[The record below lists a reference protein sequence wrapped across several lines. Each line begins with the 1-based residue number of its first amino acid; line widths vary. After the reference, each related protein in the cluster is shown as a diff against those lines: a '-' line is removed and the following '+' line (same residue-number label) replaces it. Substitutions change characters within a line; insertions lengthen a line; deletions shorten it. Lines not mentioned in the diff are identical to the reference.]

1 MRTVFRIGTLAA
13 LILTVAFHGSFG
25 RGEIIDRIVAIVN
38 DEIITFSE
46 LEEFRKSFYRQ
57 APEKNDW
64 LEHEFDL
71 LDLRLQ
77 VLNTLIDERLIDQE
91 ADRQRISVTQKQLDD
106 TIESLRKE
114 QGLSENQLEM
124 TLKARGMTFEAYREQ
139 VEKGLK
145 RTRLINRTVKTKIE
159 VTEENLRAYYET
171 HSQNYLSEES
181 VRISHISLP
190 VPQNPTDDPDESVL
204 LIVKDIMRRAVKG
217 EDFAS
222 LALQYA
228 QDIPGIKGGDLGYFK
243 KGELIP
249 AIDEKA
255 FTLRKGE
262 VGEPIRT
269 RDAIILVKVTDRKDE
284 GPIPFDEIREA
295 LGKDYRK
302 TQAEQLYQQW
312 IRDLRERSFIEVK
325 L

>member
-1 MRTVFRIGTLAA
+1 MRAVFRIGTLAA
-13 LILTVAFHGSFG
+13 LILTVALHSSFG

-57 APEKNDW
+57 APKENDW

-91 ADRQRISVTQKQLDD
+91 ANRQRISVTQKQLDD

-114 QGLSENQLEM
+114 QGLSQSQLEM
-124 TLKARGMTFEAYREQ
+124 TLKARGMTFETYREQ

-145 RTRLINRTVKTKIE
+145 RTRLINRSVKSKIE
-159 VTEENLRAYYET
+159 VTEENLRTYYET

-190 VPQNPTDDPDESVL
+190 VPQNPTDDQDESVL
-204 LIVKDIMRRAVKG
+204 SIVRDIMRRAEKG

-222 LALQYA
+222 LALQR
-228 QDIPGIKGGDLGYFK
+228 LGSLY
-243 KGELIP
+243 
-249 AIDEKA
+249 
-255 FTLRKGE
+255 
-262 VGEPIRT
+262 EPETRSSSSRLPTGRT
-269 RDAIILVKVTDRKDE
+269 RVPFHSLRSGKSWKRTTARLRPNNYTINGFVTS
-284 GPIPFDEIREA
+284 
-295 LGKDYRK
+295 GKGLSLK
-302 TQAEQLYQQW
+302 
-312 IRDLRERSFIEVK
+312 
-325 L
+325 